1 MDRKGIYIVSRR
13 DSKPLTESGFNAIWR
28 RHKAR
33 LNLGPVQFHG
43 LRKKATAA
51 LYEAGCT
58 PQQVQGVT
66 GHRTLQMVQHYGRG
80 ARQERLAKQAMAKWE
95 KNID

>member
-43 LRKKATAA
+43 LRKNATAA

-66 GHRTLQMVQHYGRG
+66 GQRTLQMVQEFGRG
-80 ARQERLAKQAMAKWE
+80 ERV
-95 KNID
+95 

>member
-1 MDRKGIYIVSRR
+1 M
-13 DSKPLTESGFNAIWR
+13 TESGINAIWR

-43 LRKKATAA
+43 LRKNATAA

-66 GHRTLQMVQHYGRG
+66 GHKTLKMVQHYGRG
-80 ARQERLAKQAMAKWE
+80 ARQKRLAIQAMDEWG

>member
-1 MDRKGIYIVSRR
+1 MGRKVLYIVSRR

-43 LRKKATAA
+43 LRKNATAA

-66 GHRTLQMVQHYGRG
+66 SHRTQQMVQEYGRG
-80 ARQERLAKQAMAKWE
+80 ARQKRLAK
-95 KNID
+95 

>member
-1 MDRKGIYIVSRR
+1 MPSSDGTRPVSTLVRGSIPR
-13 DSKPLTESGFNAIWR
+13 
-28 RHKAR
+28 
-33 LNLGPVQFHG
+33 G
-43 LRKKATAA
+43 LRKNATAA

-66 GHRTLQMVQHYGRG
+66 GHKTLQMVQHYGRG